1 MTVPLKITR
10 VIDNHIWKMTFV
22 LDTQKLSESDK
33 ALMLKFGEPTI
44 NVGGTYLAAT
54 LDEYILPAKFIRVV
68 SDLPYVQAFDSKSTA
83 FSTATQVKAQAFQN
97 AFIFNYTAA
106 FTALRAQNDS
116 FSGEFIF
123 NI

>member
-1 MTVPLKITR
+1 
-10 VIDNHIWKMTFV
+10 MTFV

-33 ALMLKFGEPTI
+33 AVMLKFGEPTI